1 MKGIQLLV
9 AVLLLLNVTAQAQ
22 PIDTLRQIQFFSILE
37 PIGLSQVYP
46 QSENGFGDA
55 QFGDDLK
62 NNVVVAEVAFPN
74 TDSLF
79 CTDDG
84 TDFTGKIAIILRG
97 SCELSLK
104 ALNAQNKGAIGVLI
118 MNGTLA
124 AHGDPNST
132 LQGMGA
138 GASGAQVTI
147 PVIMISHNLGNALK
161 AAYNNG
167 ENIVVSLGEVPGGFK
182 LIEGHIRQ
190 DENNNCAVETS
201 ELPTENWRVAVTNN
215 LGITSVRNTNSNGR
229 YRAYM
234 PPTGAPFTVTAIPPS
249 RAWKFCT
256 NQINVPASA
265 PDTVQVDF
273 AAQDLYDCTQLE
285 TEISSSIMRRCFD
298 VIFYV
303 QVCNAGT
310 ATAEDAYVEVTL
322 PAEMEPVSAASLPF
336 TVLADDVYRFDLGDL
351 APLECINLQLT
362 ALNDC
367 DSTILGQTLCYSA
380 HAYPDT
386 SCVQPSTSWNGANI
400 QVTANCNGT
409 EVLFTIKNVGTAD
422 MTSAADYIVI
432 QDHVMYMIVPFNLD
446 AGQSITV
453 PVPANGSTW
462 RLEATQVPNHP
473 IPGNPSKTIEGCT
486 TSSSFST
493 GYALMYPL
501 YDLGNAYDEEC
512 KEVIGS
518 YDPNDKQGFPLG
530 FGDKK
535 LIRPNVP
542 IDYLIR
548 FQNTGTDTAFTV
560 VVRDTLPSSLDPMS
574 IRGLQSSHAYKFE
587 ILNNNKL
594 SFRFDNIKLVD
605 SFTNLLGSQG
615 FISFRI
621 DQKADN
627 PFGTYIDNS
636 AGIYFDFN
644 PPIITNISHHEV
656 GEVVGLV
663 PVLDLPGNI
672 IPTAVFPNPA
682 TMASTLRLMGD
693 DFDQSTW
700 QMMDING
707 KALMNGTVN
716 GNRIQL
722 RDQKIVTGIYYLQIT
737 KPDGLRY
744 ISKVIMK

>member
-22 PIDTLRQIQFFSILE
+22 SLDTTRLIQFFSILE
-37 PIGLSQVYP
+37 PDGLSQIIP
-46 QSENGFGDA
+46 QSDGVFGNA
-55 QFGDDLK
+55 TFGDDLK
-62 NNVVVAEVAFPN
+62 NNVIMAEAAFP
-74 TDSLF
+74 TVDQLF

-84 TDFTGKIAIILRG
+84 TDFTGKIAIISRG
-97 SCELSLK
+97 SCEFSVK
-104 ALNAQNKGAIGVLI
+104 ALNAQNKGAIAVI
-118 MNGTLA
+118 IINIS
-124 AHGDPNST
+124 NSVIN
-132 LQGMGA
+132 M
-138 GASGAQVTI
+138 ASGSVGTQVTI
-147 PVIMISHNLGNALK
+147 PVIMIPTSIGNALF
-161 AAYNNG
+161 AAHNNG
-167 ENIVVSLGEVPGGFK
+167 DNITLSLGQAPAGFK

-190 DENNNCAVETS
+190 DENNNCTVESS
-201 ELPTENWRVAVTNN
+201 ELPAMSWRVAVTNN
-215 LGITSVRNTNSNGR
+215 QGNTNVRSTDINGR

-234 PPTGAPFTVTAIPPS
+234 PPTGAPYTVTAIPPS
-249 RAWKFCT
+249 SAWKFCT

-265 PDTVQVDF
+265 ADTVQVNF
-273 AAQDLYDCTQLE
+273 ATQDLYDCTQLE

-298 VIFYV
+298 VVFYV
-303 QVCNAGT
+303 QVCNTGT
-310 ATAEDAYVEVTL
+310 VTAEDAYVEVTL

-336 TVLADDVYRFDLGDL
+336 TVLANDVYRFDLGDL

-367 DSTILGQTLCYSA
+367 DSTILEQTLCYSA
-380 HAYPDT
+380 QAYPDT

-409 EVLFTIKNVGTAD
+409 EVLFTIKNVGTAP
-422 MTSAADYIVI
+422 MSSAADYIVI
-432 QDHVMYMIVPFNLD
+432 QDHVMYMTVPFTLD

-518 YDPNDKQGFPLG
+518 YDPNDKQGYPLG

-560 VVRDTLPSSLDPMS
+560 VVRDTLPPSLDPMS
-574 IRGLQSSHAYKFE
+574 IRGLQASHPYKFE

-621 DQKADN
+621 NQKADN
-627 PFGTYIDNS
+627 PFGTNIDNS

-644 PPIITNISHHEV
+644 PPVITNISHHEV

-672 IPTAVFPNPA
+672 IPMAVFPNPA
-682 TMASTLRLMGD
+682 STASTLRLMGN
-693 DFDQSTW
+693 DFDQSNW
-700 QMMDING
+700 QMIDMNG
-707 KALMNGTVN
+707 KILMNGTVKDN
-716 GNRIQL
+716 MVLL
-722 RDQKIVTGIYYLQIT
+722 RDQKVVTGVYYLQIT